1 MNGKALFAG
10 LLALALVVPCAFAE
24 DPPEPGHEMAPEA
37 KVLAIPFPADWFLP
51 DPKYPEDYDPKA
63 QLDIYGAKHMNK
75 TQYPPLMWG
84 IRLYDWGAY
93 TPRPTFLGAKNPIM
107 SGLMIFGDL
116 RLAAVDG
123 TLGKVS
129 PGNTPASLGKIA
141 ARLNLEG
148 DWQFTPTERIHAL
161 VRPLDSGGIATNYQ
175 FGNNAT
181 SGDKFTHE
189 GNFGLKT
196 LFLESDLGAI
206 RAGLTNE
213 DNKKDRP
220 FAIGRVPIFTQNG
233 IWADNPIDGAELA
246 IFTAQSSRKL
256 DIPNYDL
263 IVFAG
268 FHNIASP
275 ALPIGDTSAKLAGFA
290 GFFDG
295 FGGYTEY
302 GYGYLRDSDNPDFSY
317 HNVTAAYSKRWNGK
331 FANSYRIIG
340 NFGQKANG
348 AAKTADGVLLLFESS
363 LVRGS
368 LTTLNTLTMVPYL
381 NLFAG
386 FKHPQPL
393 TRAADTGG
401 VLKNTGIN
409 FETDGLTAYPTLT
422 ATANDAYGGAIGFEN
437 LFKLDQQLVV
447 ELARY
452 QPRGDNPSGSQTAF
466 GVRFQRPI
474 TNVWIVR
481 ADAMRGWLTGQKD
494 IYGVRLELRRKF

>member
-1 MNGKALFAG
+1 MNGKAFLAG
-10 LLALALVVPCAFAE
+10 LLALALVAPCAFAE
-24 DPPEPGHEMAPEA
+24 DPPEPGHDIPSPAT
-37 KVLAIPFPADWFLP
+37 KLDIPFPANWFLP
-51 DPKYPEDYDPKA
+51 DPVYPEPYDSQA

-75 TQYPPLMWG
+75 TQMPPLQFG

-93 TPRPTFLGAKNPIM
+93 TPRPTLLGIKNPIM

-123 TLGKVS
+123 TLGGG
-129 PGNTPASLGKIA
+129 PGSQKKLA

-161 VRPLDSGGIATNYQ
+161 VRPLDSGGIATNYR
-175 FGNNAT
+175 FGSNV

-268 FHNIASP
+268 VHNIFSP
-275 ALPIGDTSAKLAGFA
+275 ALPAGDTSAKLAGFA

-302 GYGYLRDSDNPDFSY
+302 GYGYLRDSDNPDLSY

-386 FKHPQPL
+386 FKKPQPL
-393 TRAADTGG
+393 ARAADTGG

-409 FETDGLTAYPTLT
+409 FETDGMTAYPTLT
-422 ATANDAYGGAIGFEN
+422 ASANDAYGGAIGFEN

-452 QPRGDNPSGSQTAF
+452 QPRGDNNPLGAQTAF

-481 ADAMRGWLTGQKD
+481 ADAMKGWRSGLND
-494 IYGVRLELRRKF
+494 IYGVRLEFRRKF

>member
-1 MNGKALFAG
+1 MNGKALLAG
-10 LLALALVVPCAFAE
+10 LLALALVVPGAFAD
-24 DPPEPGHEMAPEA
+24 DPPEPGHEMSREA
-37 KVLAIPFPADWFLP
+37 TVLSIPFPTNWFLP
-51 DPKYPEDYDPKA
+51 DPSYPEPYDPKA
-63 QLDIYGAKHMNK
+63 QLDIYGAKHMNP
-75 TQYPPLMWG
+75 TAYPPLMFG

-93 TPRPTFLGAKNPIM
+93 TPRPTFLGVKNPIM

-123 TLGKVS
+123 TLGGV
-129 PGNTPASLGKIA
+129 PGSQKKLA

-161 VRPLDSGGIATNYQ
+161 VRPLDTGGIATNYR
-175 FGNNAT
+175 FGSNV

-196 LFLESDLGAI
+196 FFFEGDLGQI
-206 RAGLTNE
+206 VGGIT
-213 DNKKDRP
+213 DKDMSWDRP
-220 FAIGRVPIFTQNG
+220 IGFGRLPIFTQNG
-233 IWADNPIDGAELA
+233 IWTDNAIDGASMG
-246 IFTAQSSRKL
+246 IFTAKSSRKL

-268 FHNIASP
+268 FHNIGSP
-275 ALPIGDTSAKLAGFA
+275 ALPKGDTSARIAGLA

-302 GYGYLRDSDNPDFSY
+302 GYGYFQDPDNPDLSY
-317 HNVTAAYSKRWNGK
+317 HNVTAAYSKRWWGK
-331 FANSYRIIG
+331 FANSYRVIG

-368 LTTLNTLTMVPYL
+368 LTTINTLTFVPYL

-386 FKHPQPL
+386 FKKPQPL
-393 TRAADTGG
+393 ARAADTGG

-409 FETDGLTAYPTLT
+409 FETDGMTAYPTLT
-422 ATANDAYGGAIGFEN
+422 ASANDAYGGALGLEY
-437 LFKLDQQLVV
+437 LFQLDQQIVGEV
-447 ELARY
+447 ARY
-452 QPRGDNPSGSQTAF
+452 QPRGDNNPLGAQTAV
-466 GVRFQRPI
+466 GLRFQRPI
-474 TNVWIVR
+474 THTWIVR
-481 ADAMRGWLTGQKD
+481 ADAMKGWRTGLND
-494 IYGVRLELRRKF
+494 IYGVRLEFRRKF